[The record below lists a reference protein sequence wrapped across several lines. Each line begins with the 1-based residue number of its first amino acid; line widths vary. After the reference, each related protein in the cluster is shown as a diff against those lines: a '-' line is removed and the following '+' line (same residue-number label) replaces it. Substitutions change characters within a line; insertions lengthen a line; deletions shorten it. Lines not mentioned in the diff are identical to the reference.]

1 MNKITSVIVSAVV
14 LIVGIGSFYGG
25 MKYDQNKN
33 SHLGKGLDQARFQQ
47 MGGNGA
53 NRTGGAQSGGLV
65 SGDIISQDDKS
76 VTIKLRDAR
85 LPDGQGGSKIIFL
98 SASTSISKMAPG
110 LVQDL
115 KVGQQITVTG
125 TTNQDGSITAKSIQ
139 MQPASQP
146 IK

>member
-33 SHLGKGLDQARFQQ
+33 SPLGKGLDQARFQQ
-47 MGGNGA
+47 FGTSGS
-53 NRTGGAQSGGLV
+53 NRTGMQGSGFV

-76 VTIKLRDAR
+76 ITIKLRDAR

-98 SASTSISKMAPG
+98 SASTSISKMTTG
-110 LVQDL
+110 SLKDL
-115 KVGQQITVTG
+115 ATGQQVTVTG
-125 TTNQDGSITAKSIQ
+125 TTNQDGSVTAQSIQ
-139 MQPASQP
+139 IRPMAQSA
-146 IK
+146 K